1 MKKPV
6 FSIQSNQSITDIENL
21 FDWIVIF
28 RVEMEI
34 AAKKVTSLPGVITY
48 LKLDILTPNKV

>member
-28 RVEMEI
+28 RVEMEM
-34 AAKKVTSLPGVITY
+34 AAKK
-48 LKLDILTPNKV
+48 K